1 MNQNL
6 MVLMGVSLT
15 FMVLSILYQIM
26 IGIMYQKMIQATDM
40 MSGQE
45 NKLLKQCKE
54 RFITCYQMNNGVPNV
69 SVFVDKYI
77 NRIRVMGMSTTMMKH
92 ISGQLMLA
100 GVFVAGIGACKGI
113 IDGVRFIRL
122 VPFYIVSLFGI
133 YTYLSVS
140 SFVDMP
146 GKRQTLKINLTDYLE
161 NHIARRIELGFQ
173 DKKTFTQE
181 PLTKRRPET
190 SIKGAL
196 FGKDKLSP
204 KPEPMSKI
212 EKEAFTEEDA
222 RELEELLR
230 SFMV

>member
-6 MVLMGVSLT
+6 KVLMGITLT
-15 FMVLSILYQIM
+15 FMVLSILYQVM
-26 IGIMYQKMIQATDM
+26 IGVMYQKMIQATDM
-40 MSGQE
+40 MTGQD

-69 SVFVDKYI
+69 AVFVDKYI

-113 IDGVRFIRL
+113 VDGTHFMEL

-173 DKKTFTQE
+173 DMQSISRDTA
-181 PLTKRRPET
+181 PLK
-190 SIKGAL
+190 
-196 FGKDKLSP
+196 
-204 KPEPMSKI
+204 KPENTISKLFNKEKTQKKKELLSEV
-212 EKEAFTEEDA
+212 EKETFTEEDA